1 MEKDRAV
8 AWAADVVAVWAVAW
22 VVEAVVVKGPVERG
36 GDGWA
41 VPLRPGPKVSAS
53 VPNAAEK
60 NPISGGYPAISSA
73 ALSAELP

>member
-8 AWAADVVAVWAVAW
+8 AWAADVVAVW

-41 VPLRPGPKVSAS
+41 VPLRPGPKVFAS